1 MEAAGVEVTDK
12 AAAAAMGHRLIGF
25 VGKVATGMC
34 LLGPAVELAC
44 SADDEDLDMTGP
56 LLGS

>member
-12 AAAAAMGHRLIGF
+12 AGHAAVAAAAMGHRLIGF

-44 SADDEDLDMTGP
+44 SGC
-56 LLGS
+56 